1 MRYFESLTVTLLAV
15 VLCAEPAFAQPASA
29 PAGGPTPAKGAPPG
43 KGAGENAPGK
53 DRPML
58 KGAGPGAHAREAHQ
72 KAMEAA
78 RERREA
84 AKDKALQRREGH
96 REMSAAFK
104 ARMDKLRETR
114 KARRDA
120 HRKELKAKWGP
131 LAERAPMLA
140 ELKRHA
146 WRMARLKRMQ
156 GLAEELDKPEL
167 LARVNKLIE
176 QEQARHA
183 ERMEQL
189 KKTAPGNADKAA
201 ADAPKPAEPAAAPAK
216 VDPPK
221 AGPAASAA
229 PEAKE

>member
-58 KGAGPGAHAREAHQ
+58 KGAGPGAQAREAHQ

-78 RERREA
+78 RERRDTARE
-84 AKDKALQRREGH
+84 KREGR
-96 REMSAAFK
+96 REMSAEFK

-120 HRKELKAKWGP
+120 HRKDLKAKWGP